1 MENLR
6 TFKANNEITA
16 TAKRFVVRATQYGIN
31 FLEHLIE
38 DTNGKQYVV
47 IYADGE
53 FKGAKMIKSINN
65 LIEVTRAVS
74 SNFSVVEM

>member
-16 TAKRFVVRATQYGIN
+16 TVKRFVVRATQYGIN
-31 FLEHLIE
+31 FLEHMIE

-53 FKGAKMIKSINN
+53 FKGAKMIKSIDN

>member
-16 TAKRFVVRATQYGIN
+16 TVKRFVVRATQYGIN
-31 FLEHLIE
+31 FLEHMIE
-38 DTNGKQYVV
+38 DTNGKKYVV

-53 FKGAKMIKSINN
+53 FKGVKMIKSIDN